1 MLISTQKYMSRLLS
15 PVLLQNNAVKAP
27 SPYIRVIAKSGFFC
41 FKCIFKLKFPF
52 IKQIDS
58 ILTFI

>member
-15 PVLLQNNAVKAP
+15 PALLQKHADKAA
-27 SPYIRVIAKSGFFC
+27 SPYTRMIAKSGFFC
-41 FKCIFKLKFPF
+41 FKCIFKLSFPF